1 MSEQDSHR
9 SVFPRE
15 RRRRRRGAPSAHTA
29 TRRTSHDANAHRT
42 GAHAEQTHRV
52 FLHLTLGTVHA
63 STHAGLDRQTDRRRQ
78 REIERWRPSTR
89 RAIWRSSADTARRIA
104 GTFWRNAMEIL
115 IGRWISC
122 LTVRT
127 HATRRDD
134 DAHATHHLCTG
145 WWARRRRR
153 LSSMSKVFPVCG
165 GGGRFLNCK
174 PSSFFAFLVYF
185 LFHELTEEYT
195 RMEWKTDEYTFYLFR

>member
-1 MSEQDSHR
+1 MSEQDSHH

-15 RRRRRRGAPSAHTA
+15 RRRRRGAPSTHTA

-104 GTFWRNAMEIL
+104 GTFWRSAMEIS
-115 IGRWISC
+115 IGRWINCS
-122 LTVRT
+122 TVRT
-127 HATRRDD
+127 ERDATRREDADD
-134 DAHATHHLCTG
+134 DTPVPSVAT
-145 WWARRRRR
+145 
-153 LSSMSKVFPVCG
+153 KQG
-165 GGGRFLNCK
+165 GGGVGADFPRF
-174 PSSFFAFLVYF
+174 
-185 LFHELTEEYT
+185 
-195 RMEWKTDEYTFYLFR
+195 